1 MTGPHLIHA
10 TAIAIG
16 GRAVLLLGRPGAGK
30 SDLALRLIDRGAR
43 LIADDQVV
51 LTLAANGLVA
61 SAPPSIAGLIEMR
74 GVGLVPVPPLA
85 TAPVALLVD
94 LEAVPERLPLPASR
108 ELAGRMVPVVALRP
122 FEASAPL
129 KVERAL
135 SVAGL
140 AIEACAVAS
149 PASPVEARVLLVTG
163 MSGAGKSTALKML
176 EDLGYEAVDN
186 LPLALLDRLLESPD
200 YAAQR
205 PLAFGIDSRTRGF
218 DADAIVRRLRTLREA
233 GTDVDML
240 FLDCTGE
247 QLTQRFSE
255 TRRRHPLALDRPVTD
270 GIALERE
277 LLAPL
282 RRWSDIV
289 IDTTGLETPEL
300 RRALADRFSL
310 DRGPKMT
317 ISCTSFGFARGL
329 PRDADLVFDM
339 RFLRNPHWEAALR
352 PLTGEDAAVG
362 AYIEG
367 DPAFAPAFDRIA
379 ELLLSLL
386 PGYVREGKSYLTV
399 AFGCTGGRHRSVFVA
414 NRMAAV
420 LAAAGFDASVAH
432 RDRDRHGDTAWSAGD
447 DDALDPGGAPA
458 VQANRETRGR

>member
-1 MTGPHLIHA
+1 MTRSHLIHA
-10 TAIAIG
+10 TAVAIA
-16 GRAVLLLGRPGAGK
+16 GRAVLLVGRPGAGK

-51 LTLAANGLVA
+51 LDAGPHGLVA
-61 SAPPSIAGLIEMR
+61 AAPGAIAGLIEVR
-74 GVGLVPVPPLA
+74 GVGIVAVDPAGP
-85 TAPVALLVD
+85 TPVALLVD
-94 LEAVPERLPLPASR
+94 LEAEPERLPERATR
-108 ELAGRMVPVVALRP
+108 RVAGREVPVIALRP

-135 SVAGL
+135 SAAGL
-140 AIEACAVAS
+140 AIEAPAVAS
-149 PASPVEARVLLVTG
+149 PASPVEPRVLLVTG
-163 MSGAGKSTALKML
+163 MSGAGKSTALKVL

-186 LPLALLDRLLESPD
+186 LPLSLLDRLLETSD
-200 YAAQR
+200 YGAQR

-218 DADAIVRRLRTLREA
+218 DAEAIVRRLRALREG
-233 GTDVDML
+233 GTHVDML

-255 TRRRHPLALDRPVTD
+255 TRRRHPLALDRPVAD

-289 IDTTGLETPEL
+289 IDTTAIETPEL

-310 DRGPKMT
+310 RRGPKMT

-339 RFLRNPHWEAALR
+339 RFLRNPHWEPDLR

-362 AYIEG
+362 AYIEA
-367 DPAFAPAFDRIA
+367 DPAFAPAFERIA
-379 ELLLSLL
+379 DLLLTLL

-414 NRMAAV
+414 NRMAGV
-420 LAAAGFDASVAH
+420 LAAEGFDASVAH
-432 RDRDRHGDTAWSAGD
+432 RDRDRGSDAAWPAD
-447 DDALDPGGAPA
+447 DEDALDPGGAPA
-458 VQANRETRGR
+458 VRANRETRGR